1 MNLQSIVID
10 EQKTFDGVSFPLVLA
25 PEPGSASELDG
36 FLNWISEHAQE
47 LKVQLRD
54 HGAILFRGC
63 PVQSAEAF
71 EAVLEAGDFEPM
83 PYVGGAAPRTQVT
96 SKRILTAN
104 ESPPSEP
111 IPFHHEMAQ
120 VPNPPGYVFFYC
132 DVASERGGETAI
144 VLSNRV
150 YERFASIDPA
160 FADEVER
167 QGVRYVRVMP
177 DQDDP
182 SSPIGRSWRSTFL
195 TDDRSEAEEKMRE
208 IGTTWT
214 WLDSGELHTVTA
226 VVPAIRE
233 DERTGQKT
241 FFNSM
246 VAAYTGWVD
255 ARNDPKRAVVLGD
268 GTPVSG
274 DALNRTAEAM
284 TEECVAFPWQPGDV
298 LMVDNRLVLHSRRPY
313 EGARRILASIA
324 LA

>member
-1 MNLQSIVID
+1 MNVQPITID

-25 PEPGSASELDG
+25 PEPGSTGELDD
-36 FLNWISEHAQE
+36 FVAWISANAKE
-47 LKVQLRD
+47 LKTQLRE

-63 PVQSAEAF
+63 PLGSAEAF

-96 SKRILTAN
+96 AKRILTAN

-120 VPNPPGYVFFYC
+120 VPKPPGYVFFYC
-132 DVASERGGETAI
+132 DVAAERGGETAI

-150 YERFASIDPA
+150 YKRFVEIDPDFAS
-160 FADEVER
+160 EVER

-177 DQDDP
+177 DQDDAT
-182 SSPIGRSWRSTFL
+182 SPIGRSWRSTFL
-195 TDDRSEAEEKMRE
+195 TDDRAEAEAKMRE
-208 IGTTWT
+208 IGTSWT
-214 WLDSGELHTVTA
+214 WLDSGELHTVTS

-233 DERTGQKT
+233 DDRTGQKT

-255 ARNDPKRAVVLGD
+255 SRNDPERAVILGD

-274 DALNRTAEAM
+274 DAIRKTAEAM
-284 TEECVAFPWQPGDV
+284 TEECVAFPWQAGD
-298 LMVDNRLVLHSRRPY
+298 LLFVDNRLVLHSRRPY